1 MNIRVGILN
10 YHCLKC
16 AAPVVLQYNPD
27 VRTGEE
33 NPMIERLMDSKL
45 CLDCYT
51 DKRVP
56 ELVECLV
63 N

>member
-1 MNIRVGILN
+1 MKVGVIK

-16 AAPVVLQYNPD
+16 SKSIILQYHPD
-27 VRTGEE
+27 LRTGKE

-51 DKRVP
+51 DKRAE
-56 ELVECLV
+56 ELAECLIH
-63 N
+63 

>member
-1 MNIRVGILN
+1 MKVGVIT

-16 AAPVVLQYNPD
+16 AKSIILQYHPD
-27 VRTGEE
+27 LRTGEE

-51 DKRVP
+51 DKRVE

>member
-1 MNIRVGILN
+1 MKVGVIK

-16 AAPVVLQYNPD
+16 SKSIILQYHPD
-27 VRTGEE
+27 LRTGEE

-51 DKRVP
+51 DKRVE
-56 ELVECLV
+56 ELVECLL

>member
-1 MNIRVGILN
+1 MRVGIIK
-10 YHCLKC
+10 YHCSKC
-16 AAPVVLQYNPD
+16 SKSIILQYHPD
-27 VRTGEE
+27 LRTGEE

-51 DKRVP
+51 DKRVE

>member
-1 MNIRVGILN
+1 MKVGVIK

-16 AAPVVLQYNPD
+16 SKSIILQYHPD
-27 VRTGEE
+27 LRTWEE

-51 DKRVP
+51 DKRVE

>member
-1 MNIRVGILN
+1 MSIRVGILN

-33 NPMIERLMDSKL
+33 NPMIERLFNSKL
-45 CLDCYT
+45 CINCYT
-51 DKRVP
+51 NKSVE
-56 ELVECLV
+56 ELVECLL

>member
-1 MNIRVGILN
+1 MRVGIIK
-10 YHCLKC
+10 YHCSKC
-16 AAPVVLQYNPD
+16 SKSIILQYHPD
-27 VRTGEE
+27 LRTGEE

-51 DKRVP
+51 DKRVE
-56 ELVECLV
+56 ELVECLL

>member
-1 MNIRVGILN
+1 MKVGVIK

-16 AAPVVLQYNPD
+16 SKSIILQYHPD
-27 VRTGEE
+27 LRTGEE

-45 CLDCYT
+45 CLNCYT

>member
-1 MNIRVGILN
+1 MRVGIMQ

-16 AAPVVLQYNPD
+16 ATHVVLQHNPD

-51 DKRVP
+51 DKRVE

-63 N
+63 H

>member
-1 MNIRVGILN
+1 MKVGVIK

-16 AAPVVLQYNPD
+16 SKSIILQYHPD
-27 VRTGEE
+27 LRTGEE

>member
-1 MNIRVGILN
+1 MKVGVIK

-16 AAPVVLQYNPD
+16 SKSIILQYHPD
-27 VRTGEE
+27 LRTGEE

-51 DKRVP
+51 DKRVE

>member
-51 DKRVP
+51 DKRVE
-56 ELVECLV
+56 ELVECLL